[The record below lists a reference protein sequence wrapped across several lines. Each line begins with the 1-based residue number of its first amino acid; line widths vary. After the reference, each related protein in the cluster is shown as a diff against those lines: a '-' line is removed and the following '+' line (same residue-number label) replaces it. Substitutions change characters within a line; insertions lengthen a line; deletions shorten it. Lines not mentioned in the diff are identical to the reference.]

1 MYIYTVYIY
10 KYHTSLSGSGGKL
23 APFSAENGA
32 RMVSSWALG
41 DCRIR
46 IQEHRKRGVG
56 GVGGVGVRTV

>member
-1 MYIYTVYIY
+1 M
-10 KYHTSLSGSGGKL
+10 KL

-56 GVGGVGVRTV
+56 GVGGVGEGQFDLGG